1 MLKLQVFVVFLL
13 AVIIEAGPVVYN
25 EPVLLSSL
33 DPQWHLIPVEPKAS
47 NEPNLYGA
55 EQEAA
60 EKESFYDQIYGWTLK
75 PILDLTDWM
84 LSPVM
89 SMYEKTMNFMGFGNK
104 SKKMDDGDDAA
115 PRSRRKRGVVG
126 SVANTAVN
134 TVHLPLSFIYD
145 IALAPF
151 RLIRRIFNFITA
163 PFRAVYNKIGS
174 LILPSSFRNNSQS
187 SNVVLALLSNTG
199 STTTDNEEM
208 WNQMMKNVGKA
219 AKRNAVKMLNKGWDY
234 TKADILPSLDSLIE
248 KYGESDLLPEDFRKM
263 LKNFRRIYQVTHMF
277 NII

>member
-1 MLKLQVFVVFLL
+1 MINGIFFT
-13 AVIIEAGPVVYN
+13 
-25 EPVLLSSL
+25 
-33 DPQWHLIPVEPKAS
+33 D
-47 NEPNLYGA
+47 EPNLFGA
-55 EQEAA
+55 EHDAA
-60 EKESFYDQIYGWTLK
+60 EKESLYDQIYGWTLK

-89 SMYEKTMNFMGFGNK
+89 TMYEKTMNFIGFGNK
-104 SKKMDDGDDAA
+104 SKKTDDDGDA

-151 RLIRRIFNFITA
+151 RLIRRIFSFITA

-187 SNVVLALLSNTG
+187 PNVVLALLSNTG

-208 WNQMMKNVGKA
+208 WNQMMNNMGKV
-219 AKRNAVKMLNKGWDY
+219 AKRSAVKMFNKGWDY

-248 KYGESDLLPEDFRKM
+248 QYGESDFLPEDFRKM